1 MAKDAY
7 KQALEVGDNNLI
19 VSAQENL
26 NNAQN
31 DANSLKLLN
40 NNMSLKNL

>member
-31 DANSLKLLN
+31 DAQASRFFII
-40 NNMSLKNL
+40 